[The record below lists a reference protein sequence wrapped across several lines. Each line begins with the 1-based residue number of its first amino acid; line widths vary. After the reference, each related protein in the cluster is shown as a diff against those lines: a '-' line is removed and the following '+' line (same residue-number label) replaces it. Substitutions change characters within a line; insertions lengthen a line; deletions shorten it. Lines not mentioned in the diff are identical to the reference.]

1 MIGGNVMKTDRKEII
16 TEVAFL
22 LALKNGFNNVSIKEI
37 QETSGFSAGS
47 IYYYFEDKNEIL
59 LHMLNVYLLE
69 NFYKYRDAIK
79 DSKIPFFEKIESIF
93 YYLLGFNQKELS
105 SPDTLNMS
113 KCDNRDFFGLFSS
126 IFHQHPE
133 TRPIFYKLHAKSFE
147 FYQKLAQEAI
157 DNNEVIETID
167 AKTLAIFIHTI
178 FKGYIDLFVFHPGL
192 AIEEIVTSNL
202 KVIERMIL
210 K

>member
-133 TRPIFYKLHAKSFE
+133 TRPIFYKLHTESYD
-147 FYQKLAQEAI
+147 FYRELVQEAVK
-157 DNNEVIETID
+157 NNEIKYDMDVES
-167 AKTLAIFIHTI
+167 LAIFIHTI
-178 FKGYIDLFVFHPGL
+178 FKGYIDLCLFHPDL
-192 AIEEIVTSNL
+192 QIEELIDSNL
-202 KVIERMIL
+202 KMI
-210 K
+210 KEMTN